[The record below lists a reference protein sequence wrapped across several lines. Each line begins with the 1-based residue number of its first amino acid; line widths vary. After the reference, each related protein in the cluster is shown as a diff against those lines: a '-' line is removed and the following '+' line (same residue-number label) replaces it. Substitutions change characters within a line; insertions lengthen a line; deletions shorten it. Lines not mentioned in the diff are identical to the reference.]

1 MTIKTDKVIVEN
13 GADFTFVCRKIPFAI
28 SCSELLQGETNLID
42 LDLVNSMKIPLRN
55 IRVTRMSILGHD
67 VRAVGRIKQTIQ
79 CVVNGKVQGCVHLE
93 GKVVRSLFTN
103 FNVDCFASVK
113 TYERLMGR
121 KPPDPTDEGYES
133 PEDIPNLGG
142 EDEEEEKEE
151 KKEDDSIVEDHQ
163 EKKEELPPDPQ
174 NPKGN
179 QPKPS
184 LNIIKS
190 DNPNLCI
197 IETETPTK
205 VDHENIVNND
215 GNCPEDEDVEAARG
229 SSSLYD
235 HYIRFG
241 PGPRDLQEFRL
252 NSMQDED
259 EEQHCELC
267 FREGKPIKIVSNHGD
282 RCPTC
287 PSLTS
292 TQKERMFGQNW
303 KRQAEMI
310 YKMRYNRE
318 KGRE

>member
-1 MTIKTDKVIVEN
+1 MITTDKVNVEN

-42 LDLVNSMKIPLRN
+42 LDLVNSMKIPVRN

-67 VRAVGRIKQTIQ
+67 VRAVGRIKQTVQ
-79 CVVNGKVQGCVHLE
+79 CVVKGKVQGCVKLE
-93 GKVVRSLFTN
+93 GKVVRNLFET
-103 FNVDCFASVK
+103 FNVDCFASAK

-163 EKKEELPPDPQ
+163 EEKEELPPDPQ

-197 IETETPTK
+197 IETETPTTK
-205 VDHENIVNND
+205 VDHGNVGDNDVNGCKD
-215 GNCPEDEDVEAARG
+215 KDIKAA

-241 PGPRDLQEFRL
+241 PGPRDLQEIRL
-252 NSMQDED
+252 MNMKDDED
-259 EEQHCELC
+259 EEFHCDLC
-267 FREGKPIKIVSNHGD
+267 FHEGKPIRIVKNHIN

-287 PSLTS
+287 PSMTPS
-292 TQKERMFGQNW
+292 EKQRMFGQNW
-303 KRQAEMI
+303 KLQAEMI
-310 YKMRYNRE
+310 IKTRYNRE

>member
-93 GKVVRSLFTN
+93 GKVVRNLFAN

-151 KKEDDSIVEDHQ
+151 KKEDDSIVEDHK

-205 VDHENIVNND
+205 VDQNIVNND
-215 GNCPEDEDVEAARG
+215 GNCPEDEDVKAARG

-287 PSLTS
+287 PSLNP